1 MKTTFVKRGQKINF
15 WKTSKCWLSTIYD
28 EDDTEAGKLVDL
40 VNGDSP
46 GANVNSIQ
54 LDSSTNQARI
64 SFEADNIL
72 SSVSS
77 PAIFVQ
83 CEVFICSDNDVTC
96 GSGDASRISAEL
108 EIDLTVGTTA
118 CNSANC
124 GGSCVATFSGA
135 QCTCPNGQSLQ
146 PDNSCVRKRKW
157 PGKWKKKTG

>member
-1 MKTTFVKRGQKINF
+1 MLSAYQDINKNF

-40 VNGDSP
+40 VTGDSP
-46 GANVNSIQ
+46 EANVNSIQ

-83 CEVFICSDNDVTC
+83 CELFICSDNDVTC

-108 EIDLTVGTTA
+108 EIDLSVGTNA
-118 CNSANC
+118 CDSANC
-124 GGSCVATFSGA
+124 GGSCVATFGGA